1 MKSSHRATLQDILES
16 AVGSDALPASLDDD
30 TPLLGNISSLDSM
43 AVVAILTR
51 IQEDMGCPI
60 ADDEVGADV
69 FETFGS
75 LRRFVEARLDQ
86 RT

>member
-1 MKSSHRATLQDILES
+1 MKSSHRATLKGILES
-16 AVGSDALPASLDDD
+16 AVGRSALPASLDDA
-30 TPLLGNISSLDSM
+30 TPLIGNISGLDSM
-43 AVVAILTR
+43 AVVAVLTR

-75 LRRFVEARLDQ
+75 LRRFVESKLDQ
-86 RT
+86 PS